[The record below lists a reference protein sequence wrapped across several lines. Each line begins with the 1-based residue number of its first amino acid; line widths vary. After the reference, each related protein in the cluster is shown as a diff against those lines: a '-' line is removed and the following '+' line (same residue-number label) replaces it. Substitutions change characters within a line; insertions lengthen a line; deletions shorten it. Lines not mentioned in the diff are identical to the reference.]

1 MLIQCERCGRTF
13 TSQDERL
20 NHVQQA
26 IACEIQAIQSRDLR
40 DGITDAQRIQLKS
53 RARLGNLTEAGRWK
67 KIYRIVFELSEMTPT
82 PSPCTSEPSV
92 KQDTNT
98 VIDFDENDNQIEPP
112 LRPLLEDGFR
122 DRLIN
127 YVQRPLGDLLQREID
142 ALQNQISSNVERSQ
156 DRIRSQLR
164 GILESAWG
172 ELFSS
177 NRGLAQLPL
186 EQAGPLAMETNL
198 LPVNDNPPLDAPVD
212 LGIPGPNV
220 SGLDE
225 EYVEVN
231 SFSIDNEGHANF
243 DGVNTDA
250 NPASNPS
257 SDPLGFFPTSDN
269 LVHRSEDDYLEIL
282 GGGHLQTAPN
292 PEDHGSPSYANLD
305 GVGAL
310 DFMPPALEETL
321 EDMINRWLGN

>member
-1 MLIQCERCGRTF
+1 
-13 TSQDERL
+13 
-20 NHVQQA
+20 V
-26 IACEIQAIQSRDLR
+26 
-40 DGITDAQRIQLKS
+40 
-53 RARLGNLTEAGRWK
+53 
-67 KIYRIVFELSEMTPT
+67 
-82 PSPCTSEPSV
+82 
-92 KQDTNT
+92 
-98 VIDFDENDNQIEPP
+98 
-112 LRPLLEDGFR
+112 LEDGFR

-127 YVQRPLGDLLQREID
+127 YVQRPLGDLLQREIG
-142 ALQNQISSNVERSQ
+142 ALQNQISSDVERSQ

-186 EQAGPLAMETNL
+186 EQAGPPAMETNL
-198 LPVNDNPPLDAPVD
+198 LPVNDNPPLDASVD
-212 LGIPGPNV
+212 PGIPGPNV

-225 EYVEVN
+225 EYVEIN
-231 SFSIDNEGHANF
+231 SFPIDDEGHANF
-243 DGVNTDA
+243 DAVNTDA

-282 GGGHLQTAPN
+282 GRGHWTALQTAPN
-292 PEDHGSPSYANLD
+292 PEDHSSPRYANLD

-310 DFMPPALEETL
+310 DFMHPALEDSL
-321 EDMINRWLGN
+321 EDMTNWWLEN